1 MGTDLRRL
9 NCVAERRLHGRQSAR
24 AFCPWIASSSPR
36 IHQAVMPLDSLSQLR
51 LSSRSGTFAVRGG
64 RFPRIPTA
72 LDPGQVSEALMKSVW
87 TACRAGLIAAISAAL
102 LAVGMGA
109 PAGAATT
116 TIGQLGSSNECG
128 AVNADWVQAGVGA
141 GTSYTVPA
149 GAWNVTSWSTQ
160 PGGALAGSLQL
171 EIWRPTGTPDQFQ
184 LVGIS
189 PVGTT
194 GTTGTST
201 FDLATPIAVQGGD
214 LLGLR
219 TLTSGYHCV
228 NALPGSSVNNG
239 AGNATAPVP
248 GDVKTLGLAG
258 SYVLN
263 VTATLDDGLTPVA
276 PTTPVVP
283 ATPVAAPAVVA
294 SPTFTG

>member
-1 MGTDLRRL
+1 
-9 NCVAERRLHGRQSAR
+9 
-24 AFCPWIASSSPR
+24 
-36 IHQAVMPLDSLSQLR
+36 
-51 LSSRSGTFAVRGG
+51 
-64 RFPRIPTA
+64 
-72 LDPGQVSEALMKSVW
+72 MKSVW
-87 TACRAGLIAAISAAL
+87 TACRVGLIAAISAAL

-116 TIGQLGSSNECG
+116 TIGQLGGSNVCG
-128 AVNADWVQAGVGA
+128 GVNADWVQAGVGS

-149 GAWNVTSWSTQ
+149 GAWNVTSWSTLA
-160 PGGALAGSLQL
+160 GGAPDVTGSLQL
-171 EIWRPTGTPDQFQ
+171 EIWRPTGTTDQFQ

-219 TLTSGYHCV
+219 TLTAGYECV
-228 NALPGSSVNNG
+228 NFLAGSAVNNG
-239 AGNATAPVP
+239 GNPTAPVP

-258 SYVLN
+258 SYTLN
-263 VTATLDDGLTPVA
+263 VTATLDE
-276 PTTPVVP
+276 
-283 ATPVAAPAVVA
+283 VA
-294 SPTFTG
+294 SDTPGSTGNPGRRASRCGLPDVHGLELPRRIATARLLERAPVPRRFACQIAGTLVVW